1 METPTKNI
9 FSKIQRTCFFVLL
22 FFWNIPSNGQPV
34 VSIVCRNDAV
44 IGTITAGFSQRV
56 QPASVSA
63 AKFEVHVTKAMDVII
78 QFTLPQQL
86 SGPGGGSGVD
96 LRFEHDCAR
105 WSSVDNVSS
114 ATSFDPREPL
124 TIHIEPN
131 QAVYLW
137 VGTVASALVK
147 SQAGAYSGSIT
158 CTVQQISQ

>member
-1 METPTKNI
+1 MKIPHKNI
-9 FSKIQRTCFFVLL
+9 FSRIQRTCFFAL
-22 FFWNIPSNGQPV
+22 FFLLAVPSSGQPV
-34 VSIVCRNDAV
+34 ISIVCRNDV
-44 IGTITAGFSQRV
+44 SIGTINAGFSQRV
-56 QPASVSA
+56 QPASLYA
-63 AKFEVHVTKAMDVII
+63 AKFEVHVTKAMDVLV
-78 QFTLPQQL
+78 QFTLPPQL

-96 LRFEHDCAR
+96 LRFEPDCAR

-147 SQAGAYSGSIT
+147 SQAGAYNGSIT